1 MATQLLVLPCHTG
14 NIYRS
19 RTFLLSVL
27 QRTVRDRSC
36 RTRPHFCFICLAA
49 TSVNN
54 SRCRK
59 LMVKSM
65 VDETRSGPPK
75 NNKETTRLIRNIQTL
90 LRKFSSR
97 INELRR
103 GILVKVLFFLLGF
116 YCATA
121 FATVIGQTGD
131 WDILSAGLAV
141 VVVEAIGAIM
151 YSASSRFFD
160 KIRDLITMFNYWKA
174 GLTLG
179 LFLDSFKYE
188 MDTLLE
194 NFNPFY
200 INMDFFH
207 TLL

>member
-1 MATQLLVLPCHTG
+1 MATQLLVLPCHTQ

-27 QRTVRDRSC
+27 QKAVRGPN
-36 RTRPHFCFICLAA
+36 PHIFFMCLAA

-59 LMVKSM
+59 LKVKSM
-65 VDETRSGPPK
+65 VDETRSGPQK
-75 NNKETTRLIRNIQTL
+75 NNNRLIRTIQSL
-90 LRKFSSR
+90 LRKLSSR
-97 INELRR
+97 IKELRS
-103 GILVKVLFFLLGF
+103 GLSVKVLFFLVGF

-141 VVVEAIGAIM
+141 VVVEAIGAVM
-151 YSASSRFFD
+151 YRASSRIFD
-160 KIRDLITMFNYWKA
+160 KLRGIITMFNYWKA

-188 MDTLLE
+188 IDVLIE
-194 NFNPFY
+194 NCNPFY
-200 INMDFFH
+200 FDMNIFGI
-207 TLL
+207 LL